1 MGPKIL
7 FVSDEFGTS
16 HLKIVKK
23 FGEVFSKDLFEN
35 SSEVDCIVCYGDG
48 LGKVW
53 PTIISSA
60 TPSIVFCPIIHSLDM
75 PEIRSFFKEDKKPAN
90 QNVQVVIYANGKNPE
105 EQFDFAN
112 TVIKDKSNIFIV
124 HENVTMSM
132 EFRLRNFFDKFFG
145 IKEQTILAR
154 WIYRWLVAHDLMD
167 INAKILI
174 ENSSVFLRIKLDAI
188 ESADLIIEF
197 ERTFYDYNI
206 CLQSH
211 KDKPSIIQERD
222 YVYLNDACK

>member
-1 MGPKIL
+1 MEMAW
-7 FVSDEFGTS
+7 V
-16 HLKIVKK
+16 K
-23 FGEVFSKDLFEN
+23 FGRRLFQ
-35 SSEVDCIVCYGDG
+35 VRRLLLCFVPLFILWICQRYV
-48 LGKVW
+48 L
-53 PTIISSA
+53 
-60 TPSIVFCPIIHSLDM
+60 FL
-75 PEIRSFFKEDKKPAN
+75 KKTKS
-90 QNVQVVIYANGKNPE
+90 QRVQVVIYTHGKNPE

-124 HENVTMSM
+124 YENVTMSM
-132 EFRLRNFFDKFFG
+132 EFRLRHFFDKFFG

-211 KDKPSIIQERD
+211 KDKTSIIQERD